1 MQTLNNNIFTQQ
13 IEFIDSDPRKVRP
26 DWLAYSINP
35 VFMFLR
41 HNALLPAEILHNKSV
56 LDLGSCNAAT
66 GAWCLSNGAK
76 NYTGVEFQNEYVS
89 QSKLNLTRY
98 YPKDKWEILS
108 ATAESFLQSNQNKFD
123 IIVALGIVHA
133 FSNPISFL
141 RKISRLAHIIVIDGT
156 HPFTLDRSPY
166 LGDKTRQ
173 DLINSHDYIKFIE
186 NEPFIGMHRTGMSL
200 HAKKTV
206 LYDGFVPSMGAINQI
221 LTKEGMIGIRGVNEA
236 LKQTIPSVYSP
247 KIKFGLRFE
256 KAYKADQSS
265 RFGLIDSFN
274 AKGKLPAVDWSKK

>member
-13 IEFIDSDPRKVRP
+13 IEFIESDPRTVRP

-35 VFMFLR
+35 TFMFLR
-41 HNALLPAEILHNKSV
+41 HTALLPPEILHNKSV

-76 NYTGVEFQNEYVS
+76 HYTGVELQSEYVS
-89 QSKLNLTRY
+89 QSKLNLARY
-98 YPKDKWEILS
+98 YSIDKWEILS
-108 ATAESFLQSNQNKFD
+108 ATAESFLQSNQKKFD

-141 RKISRLAHIIVIDGT
+141 RKISRLAQVVVIDGT
-156 HPFTLDRSPY
+156 HPFSIVRSPY
-166 LGDKTRQ
+166 LSEKTRQ
-173 DLINSHDYIKFIE
+173 NLINTNDYINYIE

-221 LTKEGMIGIRGVNEA
+221 LTKEGMIEAPGVNEA
-236 LKQTIPSVYSP
+236 LKKTIPNVYSP

-256 KAYKADQSS
+256 KAHQASQSS
-265 RFGLIDSFN
+265 SFGLIDSVN
-274 AKGKLPAVDWSKK
+274 AKGKLPMVDWSKK

>member
-1 MQTLNNNIFTQQ
+1 MQTLNNNIFIQQ
-13 IEFIDSDPRKVRP
+13 IEFIDSDPRTVRP

-35 VFMFLR
+35 AFMFLR
-41 HNALLPAEILHNKSV
+41 HNALLPAEILQNKSV

-76 NYTGVEFQNEYVS
+76 HYTGVEFQNEYVN

-98 YPKDKWEILS
+98 YPSSKWAILPAS
-108 ATAESFLQSNQNKFD
+108 AESFLQTNQKQFD

-141 RKISRLAHIIVIDGT
+141 RKISRLAQIVVIDGT

-166 LGDKTRQ
+166 LSEKTRQ
-173 DLINSHDYIKFIE
+173 DLINTDDYIKYIE

-221 LTKEGMIGIRGVNEA
+221 LTKEGMIEVPGVNEA
-236 LKQTIPSVYSP
+236 LKQTIPTVYSP

-256 KAYKADQSS
+256 KNHNAKQSS
-265 RFGLIDSFN
+265 KFGLMDSFN
-274 AKGKLPAVDWSKK
+274 IKGKLPVVDWSKK